1 MTVKDYIVGKFQSFG
16 INISEADLLDIT
28 QEGGKEITSDSI
40 REIQIAILKFIPS
53 LLLRPQSISESG
65 FSISR
70 AQSDDIRAYYD
81 YQCKE
86 LGIENQLSSSI
97 IDATNLW

>member
-16 INISEADLLDIT
+16 VNISEADLLDIT
-28 QEGGKEITSDSI
+28 QEGGKEITLDNM

-70 AQSDDIRAYYD
+70 SQSDDIRAYYD

-86 LGIENQLSSSI
+86 LGIENQLNSSI